1 MTNNML
7 LSKTCSIYASDLHF
21 ATIIFPFVDREM
33 QKNTTIRTI
42 LEKDEQENIEKI
54 IENIGLNSEKKDKI
68 RKVDWS
74 SSDIKKIRETFKLLE
89 KDIKEKKKVDVIVLG
104 SNIFIEKVNKAID
117 LFTKNNLEELEKSK
131 TQLNIIN
138 CFSFMENNE
147 NNNIIDS
154 HEYILKTTGIEEI
167 INKKELLKAN

>member
-74 SSDIKKIRETFKLLE
+74 SSDIKKIRRTFKLLE
-89 KDIKEKKKVDVIVLG
+89 KDIKEKKNVDVIVLG

-117 LFTKNNLEELEKSK
+117 LFAKNNLEELEKSK
-131 TQLNIIN
+131 SKLNVIN
-138 CFSFMENNE
+138 CFSFIENKE
-147 NNNIIDS
+147 NTNIINS
-154 HEYILKTTGIEEI
+154 HEYILKTLGIKEVINEE
-167 INKKELLKAN
+167 ELLKAN